1 MIGEGKNIWPH
12 VEVHEGKLS
21 FIQYVPGCL
30 MPLKVAEFYQ
40 ILLDAT
46 LSDPNTPHG
55 RDGYYIAENGEY
67 RLHDLAKAYSQALY
81 DLGKGK
87 SAEPTSFTAEEAQK
101 YFGVI
106 TAMFFVISNETE
118 TDAHGIGCLAR

>member
-1 MIGEGKNIWPH
+1 M
-12 VEVHEGKLS
+12 S
-21 FIQYVPGCL
+21 DACQ
-30 MPLKVAEFYQ
+30 VAGFYQ

-67 RLHDLAKAYSQALY
+67 RLYDLAKAYSQALY

-87 SAEPTSFTAEEAQK
+87 SPEPTPFTADEAQK

-106 TAMFFVISNETE
+106 GSSLFLCSFLDG
-118 TDAHGIGCLAR
+118 TDVRGLGCLDRS

>member
-1 MIGEGKNIWPH
+1 M
-12 VEVHEGKLS
+12 
-21 FIQYVPGCL
+21 
-30 MPLKVAEFYQ
+30 AEFYQ
-40 ILLDAT
+40 ILLDAA

-67 RLHDLAKAYSQALY
+67 RLRDLAKAYSQALY

-87 SAEPTSFTAEEAQK
+87 SPEPTSFTADEAQK

-106 TAMFFVISNETE
+106 IAIFFGSSQTRLMH
-118 TDAHGIGCLAR
+118 TT